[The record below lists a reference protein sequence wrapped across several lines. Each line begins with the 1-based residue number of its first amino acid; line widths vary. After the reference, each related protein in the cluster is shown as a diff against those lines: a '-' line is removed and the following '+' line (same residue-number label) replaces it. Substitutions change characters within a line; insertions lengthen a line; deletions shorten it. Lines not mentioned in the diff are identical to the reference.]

1 MRVAKVLKN
10 LQMTTMVELLAVGA
24 LCRLK
29 IALQDRSSLLG
40 QLERMH
46 RVVFDT
52 SEHLRRF
59 VGPHLSEGPSVY
71 LLDRRL
77 RRTEDRCG
85 SGVKSEL
92 PSPSL
97 QLALDSFDTSRVP
110 QRCQGFTLKSLGAER
125 EHPMIRSGK
134 LGGER

>member
-1 MRVAKVLKN
+1 MSAERAHGGGSHRSTPLERADDGATSGFFNLRLVAEKRALPDPSRVPSVVGISTLRVAKVLKN

-59 VGPHLSEGPSVY
+59 VGPHLSEGPSGY

-77 RRTEDRCG
+77 
-85 SGVKSEL
+85 
-92 PSPSL
+92 
-97 QLALDSFDTSRVP
+97 
-110 QRCQGFTLKSLGAER
+110 
-125 EHPMIRSGK
+125 
-134 LGGER
+134 

>member
-1 MRVAKVLKN
+1 MDAECHAERMEDVRLAGLV
-10 LQMTTMVELLAVGA
+10 AVGA

-110 QRCQGFTLKSLGAER
+110 QRCQGFTLKSPGAER

-134 LGGER
+134 LGG